1 MGGGRGSSTTTTAV
15 IPEELTPYA
24 RALGEQLSAVIGKY
38 PLDFLFQYRPMPILP
53 PSPEEM
59 YLRNVIMGLPFGGQ
73 LPTGMTSYQGN
84 MPYGNIFLTPD
95 TTMKVLPPIEQ
106 PPEQPI
112 LQQPNQPLTSS
123 GIQDWLLTQQLAEIF
138 GANHAAGWFVM
149 PKENSPLYNAWIKG
163 IDNILEQTGLPVNDY
178 TRNIAK
184 QAIKLAKEKWQQM
197 GS

>member
-1 MGGGRGSSTTTTAV
+1 
-15 IPEELTPYA
+15 
-24 RALGEQLSAVIGKY
+24 
-38 PLDFLFQYRPMPILP
+38 
-53 PSPEEM
+53 
-59 YLRNVIMGLPFGGQ
+59 
-73 LPTGMTSYQGN
+73 MTSYQGN
-84 MPYGNIFLTPD
+84 MPYGNIFLNPD
-95 TTMKVLPPIEQ
+95 TAMKVLPPIEQ

-112 LQQPNQPLTSS
+112 PQQPNQPPTSS

-138 GANHAAGWFVM
+138 GANPSAGWFVM

-197 GS
+197 ES